1 MDPLIGSAIVQ
12 GVGSLGGAALGGK
25 AAKSAAK
32 TQAATTDKALAFT
45 REQEAQRK
53 AVYDQKMQ
61 QWTASRNA
69 LLKRYGI
76 DIAPPT
82 PDAPPAGPQAQPRP
96 VMGQPSPTAP
106 GAAPGGNL
114 AALIQQRQV
123 PPDLEGWNRPSYG
136 IPQV

>member
-1 MDPLIGSAIVQ
+1 MDPLIGSSIIE
-12 GVGSLGGAALGGK
+12 GVGALGGAALGGK

-96 VMGQPSPTAP
+96 VMNQPGPMP

>member
-1 MDPLIGSAIVQ
+1 MPPAIVAA
-12 GVGSLGGAALGGK
+12 GISAVGALGGAALGARSQGQ
-25 AAKSAAK
+25 AAKS
-32 TQAATTDKALAFT
+32 QAAATDKAMALT

-96 VMGQPSPTAP
+96 VMGQPGPAAP